1 MIFLPNLTKILS
13 SKMPLSDAT
22 TSKIANALRHE
33 VLEYLMEEP
42 EFVQYFQEKISLAIC
57 DKMGDMDEDLLI
69 DLSMHI
75 FNHTTI
81 F

>member
-1 MIFLPNLTKILS
+1 
-13 SKMPLSDAT
+13 MPLSNT
-22 TSKIANALRHE
+22 TIEKISNALRPE
-33 VLEYLMEEP
+33 VLEYLMKEP
-42 EFVQYFQEKISLAIC
+42 EFVEYFQEKISLAIC